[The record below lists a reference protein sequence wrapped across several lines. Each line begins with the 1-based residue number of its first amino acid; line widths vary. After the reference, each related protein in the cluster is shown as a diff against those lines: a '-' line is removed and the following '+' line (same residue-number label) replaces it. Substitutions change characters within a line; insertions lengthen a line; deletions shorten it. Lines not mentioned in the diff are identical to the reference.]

1 MEFKGKTVLITA
13 GGTQE
18 NIDPVRYIGNRS
30 SGKMGIALAESLL
43 AKGAHVILVLGS
55 HQVLVPKHTNLK
67 VLQVQSAEDMLN
79 ACMSEFDKVDVVFKA
94 AAVADF
100 KVKQIATDKIKKQGL
115 TELSLTL
122 EPTVD
127 ILKTLGANKKQQ
139 MIIGFALETNNAEAN
154 AQKKLLEKNIDAI
167 VLNIPSE
174 KTGFGKDTNQIV
186 VLHKDGSRWESKLLQ
201 KTELAT
207 ILCEYLEE
215 KF

>member
-1 MEFKGKTVLITA
+1 MEFKEKTVLITA

-43 AKGAHVILVLGS
+43 AKGANIILVLGS
-55 HQVLVPKHTNLK
+55 HQVLVPKHQNLK
-67 VLQVQSAEDMLN
+67 VVQVQSAEDMLN

-115 TELSLTL
+115 TDLTLTL
-122 EPTVD
+122 EPPVD
-127 ILKTLGANKKQQ
+127 ILKTLGANKKKQI
-139 MIIGFALETNNAEAN
+139 IIGFALETNNAESN

-167 VLNIPSE
+167 VLNIPTE

-207 ILCEYLEE
+207 ILCKHLEE

>member
-43 AKGAHVILVLGS
+43 AKGANVVLVLGS
-55 HQVLVPKHTNLK
+55 HQVLVPKHPNLK
-67 VLQVQSAEDMLN
+67 VVQVQSAENMLN
-79 ACMSEFDKVDVVFKA
+79 ACVSEFDKVDVVFKA

-207 ILCEYLEE
+207 ILCEHLEE

>member
-43 AKGAHVILVLGS
+43 AKGANVVLVLGS
-55 HQVLVPKHTNLK
+55 HQVLVPKHQNLK

-100 KVKQIATDKIKKQGL
+100 KVKQIATDKIKKQNI
-115 TELSLTL
+115 TELTLTL

-139 MIIGFALETNNAEAN
+139 IIIGFALETNNAEAN
-154 AQKKLLEKNIDAI
+154 AQKKLVEKNIDAI

-174 KTGFGKDTNQIV
+174 NTGFGKDTNQII

-201 KTELAT
+201 KTELAS
-207 ILCEYLEE
+207 ILCAHLEE

>member
-1 MEFKGKTVLITA
+1 MEFKEKTVLITA

-43 AKGAHVILVLGS
+43 AKGANIILVLGS
-55 HQVLVPKHTNLK
+55 HQVLVPKHQNLK
-67 VLQVQSAEDMLN
+67 VVQVQSAEDMLN

-115 TELSLTL
+115 TDLTLTL

-127 ILKTLGANKKQQ
+127 ILKTLGANKKKQI
-139 MIIGFALETNNAEAN
+139 IIGFALETNNAESN

-167 VLNIPSE
+167 VLNIPTE

-207 ILCEYLEE
+207 ILCKHLEE

>member
-1 MEFKGKTVLITA
+1 
-13 GGTQE
+13 
-18 NIDPVRYIGNRS
+18 
-30 SGKMGIALAESLL
+30 MGIALAESLL
-43 AKGAHVILVLGS
+43 AKGANIILVLGS
-55 HQVLVPKHTNLK
+55 HQVLVPKHQNLK
-67 VLQVQSAEDMLN
+67 VVQVQSAEDMLN

-115 TELSLTL
+115 TDLTLTL

-127 ILKTLGANKKQQ
+127 ILKTLGANKKKQI
-139 MIIGFALETNNAEAN
+139 IIGFALETNNAESN

-167 VLNIPSE
+167 VLNIPTE

-207 ILCEYLEE
+207 ILCKHLEE